1 MIKNNIMKILVTGG
15 TGYIG
20 SHVVVELLNT
30 GHEAVIV
37 DNLSNSNENVLDQIS
52 TISKKKPE
60 FYKGDVRDAEFLE
73 NVFSKEP
80 NIDGII
86 HFAAFKAVGESTQK
100 PLKYYN
106 NNLNGLIKLI
116 EISNKYNVDNFVFS
130 SSATVYGEPEKNPIP
145 ESANRKPATNPYG
158 NTKAI
163 AEDILRDL
171 VLSGA
176 NLKTIALRYF
186 NPIGAHPSGLIG
198 ELPLGVPAN
207 LVPFIT
213 QTAAGLRKE
222 LSVFGDDYPT
232 IDGTGIR
239 DYIHVVDLANA
250 HIKTLEF
257 LKKQK
262 KPLFDVYNVG
272 TGKGTSVMQLIK
284 TFEKVSGQKLP
295 YKIVP
300 RRVGD
305 IAECFADTKKIEQT
319 MNWKAKKTIEEALS
333 DSWRWQKNCIS

>member
-1 MIKNNIMKILVTGG
+1 MKILVTGG

-20 SHVVVELLNT
+20 SHVVVELLNA
-30 GHEAVIV
+30 GHKAIIV
-37 DNLSNSNENVLDQIS
+37 DNLSNSNENVLNRIF
-52 TISKKKPE
+52 TISRKSPK
-60 FYKGDVRDAEFLE
+60 FYKGDVRDSSFLDT
-73 NVFSKEP
+73 VFAKESD
-80 NIDGII
+80 IDGII
-86 HFAAFKAVGESTQK
+86 HFAAFKSVGESAQK

-106 NNLNGLIKLI
+106 NNLNGLVNVL
-116 EISNKYNVDNFVFS
+116 EISKKYNVTNFVFS

-145 ESANRKPATNPYG
+145 ESTNRKPATNPYG

-163 AEDILRDL
+163 AEDVLRDL

-198 ELPLGVPAN
+198 ELPLGTPNN

-213 QTAAGLRKE
+213 QTAAGIRDE

-232 IDGTGIR
+232 IDGTGVR
-239 DYIHVVDLANA
+239 DYIHVIDLANA

-257 LKKQK
+257 LKEQK

-272 TGKGTSVMQLIK
+272 TGKGASVMQLIK
-284 TFEKVSGQKLP
+284 TFEKVSGQSLP
-295 YKIVP
+295 YKIVS
-300 RRVGD
+300 RRAGD
-305 IAECFADTKKIEQT
+305 IAECFADTKKIEKT
-319 MNWKAKKTIEEALS
+319 MNWKAEKTIEEALR
-333 DSWRWQKNCIS
+333 DSWRWQKNCIKDN